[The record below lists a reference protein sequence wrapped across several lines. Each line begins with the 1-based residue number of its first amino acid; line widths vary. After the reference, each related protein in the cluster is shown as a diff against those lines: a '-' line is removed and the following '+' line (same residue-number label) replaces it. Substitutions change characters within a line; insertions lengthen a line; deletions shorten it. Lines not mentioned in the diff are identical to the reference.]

1 MGSKRDDKKEVCYK
15 QRKKLSDALPRKKLV
30 LDIDETE
37 KHCACGH
44 ELVKIGED
52 TSEQLIHIPEQIYVL
67 QTIRPKYACRNC
79 EGSGDEDKAAV
90 RQMPAP
96 KRIIEKSI
104 ASPTLLASV
113 ISNKFELAL
122 PY

>member
-1 MGSKRDDKKEVCYK
+1 M
-15 QRKKLSDALPRKKLV
+15 
-30 LDIDETE
+30 
-37 KHCACGH
+37 
-44 ELVKIGED
+44 KIGED